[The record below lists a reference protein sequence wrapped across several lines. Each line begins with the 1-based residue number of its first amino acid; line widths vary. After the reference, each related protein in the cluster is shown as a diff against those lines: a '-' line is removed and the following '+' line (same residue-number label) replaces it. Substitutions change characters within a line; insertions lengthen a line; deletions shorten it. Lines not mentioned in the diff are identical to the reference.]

1 LLKES
6 RPQWTS
12 NRKSP
17 RKGDIENGSIPASLH
32 PSETSSLLRGWGAA
46 HLHPSTLPFHNGSIV
61 VDGNADELVRDYLDR
76 LTTRGSLAGTLAAR
90 PPKVS
95 K

>member
-46 HLHPSTLPFHNGSIV
+46 HLYPSTLPFHNGSIV
-61 VDGNADELVRDYLDR
+61 VDGNADELVGV
-76 LTTRGSLAGTLAAR
+76 T
-90 PPKVS
+90 
-95 K
+95 